1 MSSLQVSDKGAL
13 MDEPVRILDHRVR
26 QLRRWMVDQVE
37 VQWDNYSPHSTT
49 WEDAYDMRQQFTFL
63 FIDLWYCG
71 TYEIVVHL
79 FWHLYWETSGRIL
92 DQEGVYVTSR
102 SGALTKLILWGH
114 LLASD
119 LDFYDDEP
127 LNLDDDASW
136 LMTGCFTIAIYRC
149 YWLSFIE
156 CAGFRTLRMQRHR
169 WNSLGLR
176 IESGSGLFELFHL
189 QWYCVVL
196 MICYWFHDMLLTWSD
211 MMVDDAGWR

>member
-1 MSSLQVSDKGAL
+1 MHMISINSFHFCLTDRLMILWSLQ
-13 MDEPVRILDHRVR
+13 
-26 QLRRWMVDQVE
+26 
-37 VQWDNYSPHSTT
+37 
-49 WEDAYDMRQQFTFL
+49 
-63 FIDLWYCG
+63 YCG
-71 TYEIVVHL
+71 TFISA
-79 FWHLYWETSGRIL
+79 LYWETSGRSL

-102 SGALTKLILWGH
+102 SGALTKLIIWGH
-114 LLASD
+114 LLASE

-136 LMTGCFTIAIYRC
+136 LMTGCFTIVVYRC

-176 IESGSGLFELFHL
+176 IESGSGLFELFSITVIL
-189 QWYCVVL
+189 C
-196 MICYWFHDMLLTWSD
+196 CFDDMLLFLWYVLIWSD

>member
-1 MSSLQVSDKGAL
+1 
-13 MDEPVRILDHRVR
+13 
-26 QLRRWMVDQVE
+26 MV
-37 VQWDNYSPHSTT
+37 
-49 WEDAYDMRQQFTFL
+49 L
-63 FIDLWYCG
+63 LILWYIYFG
-71 TYEIVVHL
+71 IYTEK
-79 FWHLYWETSGRIL
+79 TSGRSL

-102 SGALTKLILWGH
+102 SDALTKLILWGH

-156 CAGFRTLRMQRHR
+156 CAGFGPWGCRGIGGTPLD
-169 WNSLGLR
+169 
-176 IESGSGLFELFHL
+176 SGLSQGVGYLSCFHL